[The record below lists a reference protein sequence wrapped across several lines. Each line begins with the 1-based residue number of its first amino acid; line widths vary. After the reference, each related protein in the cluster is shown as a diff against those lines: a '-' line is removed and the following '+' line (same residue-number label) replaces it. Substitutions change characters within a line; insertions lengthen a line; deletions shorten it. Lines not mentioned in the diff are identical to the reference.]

1 MKYCVPLLAELIV
14 KVSGARKLFDYP
26 KEDFYDWM
34 NKTYRQRLDEYL
46 ETGPEKTPASSAV
59 IYTTSRCVDISQRFA
74 KS

>member
-1 MKYCVPLLAELIV
+1 MLAELIV
-14 KVSGARKLFDYP
+14 KVSGARKFFDYP

-59 IYTTSRCVDISQRFA
+59 VSYYLSVCGYFPKVCKVLT